1 MSEMKEKKCAERE
14 TERVCK
20 TVGREGEVERGRDSQ
35 REGEL
40 VSGRESEQGREGML
54 EREGETVREREI

>member
-20 TVGREGEVERGRDSQ
+20 TVGREGEVER
-35 REGEL
+35 E
-40 VSGRESEQGREGML
+40 V
-54 EREGETVREREI
+54 ETVRERES